1 MEDDLVGT
9 QAPARRLTDPAG
21 SLAELERV
29 LPALAAHRLPAP
41 PGVDWPRLEA
51 ALGTALPADYKLL
64 CDRYP
69 TFVLS
74 DFLHVGGPVP
84 GSEAVWAEDTDDLE
98 TLAEW

>member
-1 MEDDLVGT
+1 MDDLVGT
-9 QAPARRLTDPAG
+9 QTPARRLTDPAEAV
-21 SLAELERV
+21 AELERV

-51 ALGTALPADYKLL
+51 ALGTPLPADYKLL

-69 TFVLS
+69 TCVRS

-84 GSEAVWAEDTDDLE
+84 GPEPAWAARTD
-98 TLAEW
+98 A